1 VNLDISYFDLASV
14 NQFLRL
20 PFSFSTF
27 SIRAICALGAGIAWK
42 INRRRIDLDA
52 LTEHF
57 KEIKDDVIKPLVH
70 GMTTLSYYHL
80 PSLHALHNDELK
92 STILRYIYLDIELGR
107 DFLDNH
113 YPEIIPLWNKIAQ
126 SGEDIDSKMYLLTK
140 FIYQRISAECS
151 SSGIE
156 YRSSKLYTTSG
167 TNGIPIVEFSD
178 SLKNLILADSYHE
191 SRLYVDSKPSQNWI
205 CIDADM
211 PYGHGIYFSSDENR
225 IHEVLPQ
232 IRRICNTINNEVA
245 DEIAQ
250 YRILN
255 NTIDRSLREF
265 QRKLNIILYKTKLP
279 LKKER
284 LFIVKCR
291 FIKADLE

>member
-1 VNLDISYFDLASV
+1 MN
-14 NQFLRL
+14 
-20 PFSFSTF
+20 
-27 SIRAICALGAGIAWK
+27 
-42 INRRRIDLDA
+42 
-52 LTEHF
+52 
-57 KEIKDDVIKPLVH
+57 
-70 GMTTLSYYHL
+70 
-80 PSLHALHNDELK
+80 
-92 STILRYIYLDIELGR
+92 
-107 DFLDNH
+107 
-113 YPEIIPLWNKIAQ
+113 
-126 SGEDIDSKMYLLTK
+126 
-140 FIYQRISAECS
+140 
-151 SSGIE
+151 
-156 YRSSKLYTTSG
+156 
-167 TNGIPIVEFSD
+167 
-178 SLKNLILADSYHE
+178 
-191 SRLYVDSKPSQNWI
+191 LYVDSKPSQNWI

-291 FIKADLE
+291 FIKADLEYVSILSFCSMRIVASLPNLLRLECESTSIPHTSHNNFGSLCFFSQYSFFYYLLVKAVIPPIIPSIEPIKKPPMPNKLTIDVTSIAIPHLPSLSGLL